1 MWPETSS
8 TAFVTSLKLIE
19 TDVYRIGGP
28 ILILLGTISCLFSC
42 MIFRQKNLRKNPCTI
57 YFWSFNLSNFLLIY
71 LSLFPIMLEKGYH
84 VKSIPF
90 NLIYCR
96 LHVYILL
103 LFDCLSSFYLTLASI
118 DRMYITSP
126 NAKVRRISNT
136 RFAYKSIIIGTLFW
150 MIFCSHAL
158 IFREIIPSTTNYIT
172 CFFKPSIYLIYLAYY
187 SLIKGIVMPFLMI
200 LFGLLAIKNIRRL
213 RRNAAIIVTNGRSNS
228 HVPSSK
234 DRKLIYM
241 VLMNIIVYVLFDSI
255 MTACLMYGQITQ
267 YHIKSDLQKQKHI
280 LLRSIVAFCLYIR
293 FCICGYINILVSKT
307 VHRQKRNIYLQ
318 RRIIL

>member
-158 IFREIIPSTTNYIT
+158 IFREIIPT
-172 CFFKPSIYLIYLAYY
+172 YY

-255 MTACLMYGQITQ
+255 MTACL
-267 YHIKSDLQKQKHI
+267 
-280 LLRSIVAFCLYIR
+280 
-293 FCICGYINILVSKT
+293 
-307 VHRQKRNIYLQ
+307 
-318 RRIIL
+318 